1 MEFDKLEFDE
11 GVDFVKKLIAF
22 VLALVCVLG
31 LAGCSAQKEYAI
43 RIVVPAGSQG
53 EFVYSDEEISPR
65 KSRIEIKSIDLA
77 EDAEF
82 VLKPIEES
90 QENIFECTNFP
101 KGEPMLIDVEKGTW
115 YKIGIAMENP
125 TDEDIVVVFQVVN
138 AKIRVK

>member
-1 MEFDKLEFDE
+1 M
-11 GVDFVKKLIAF
+11 KKLIAF

-53 EFVYSDEEISPR
+53 EFVYSDEEISAR
-65 KSRIEIKSIDLA
+65 KSRLEIKSIDLA

-82 VLKPIEES
+82 VLKPIEEL
-90 QENIFECTNFP
+90 QENIYECTNFP
-101 KGEPMLIDVEKGTW
+101 KGEPMLIDVEKGAW

-125 TDEDIVVVFQVVN
+125 TDEDIVVVFHVVN
-138 AKIRVK
+138 TKIRVR

>member
-1 MEFDKLEFDE
+1 M
-11 GVDFVKKLIAF
+11 KKLIAF

-43 RIVVPAGSQG
+43 SVVVPAGSQG

-65 KSRIEIKSIDLA
+65 KSRLEIKSIDLA

-90 QENIFECTNFP
+90 QENIYECTNFP
-101 KGEPMLIDVEKGTW
+101 KGEPMLIDVEKGAW

-125 TDEDIVVVFQVVN
+125 TDEDIVVVFHVVN
-138 AKIRVK
+138 TKIRVR

>member
-1 MEFDKLEFDE
+1 M
-11 GVDFVKKLIAF
+11 KKLIEF

-65 KSRIEIKSIDLA
+65 KSRLEINSIDLA
-77 EDAEF
+77 EDADF
-82 VLKPIEES
+82 ILKPVDET
-90 QENIFECTNFP
+90 QENAYECTNFP
-101 KGEPMLIDVEKGTW
+101 KGEPMLIDVEKGAW

-125 TDEDIVVVFQVVN
+125 TDEDIVVVFHVVN
-138 AKIRVK
+138 TKIRVR

>member
-1 MEFDKLEFDE
+1 M
-11 GVDFVKKLIAF
+11 KKLIAF

-65 KSRIEIKSIDLA
+65 KSRLEIKSIDLA
-77 EDAEF
+77 EDADF
-82 VLKPIEES
+82 ILKPVDET
-90 QENIFECTNFP
+90 QEKAYECTNFP
-101 KGEPMLIDVEKGTW
+101 KGEPMLNDVEKGAW

-125 TDEDIVVVFQVVN
+125 TDEDIVVVFHVVN
-138 AKIRVK
+138 TKIRVR